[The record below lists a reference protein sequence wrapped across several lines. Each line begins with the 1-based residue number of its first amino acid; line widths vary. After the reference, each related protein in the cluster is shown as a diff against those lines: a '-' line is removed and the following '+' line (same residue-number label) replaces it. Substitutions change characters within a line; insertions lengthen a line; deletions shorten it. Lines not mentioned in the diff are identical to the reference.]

1 MEKEKFDVSVI
12 LPINSSM
19 HKNFDELFD
28 RAIKSLEIQNLGIN
42 ELVIVHS
49 GEDTLK
55 SFLNKYEFSGL
66 TVNLIQNDGDFDF
79 CTQVNLGV
87 KNAKSKWV
95 SILEFDDEYSSIWF
109 KNVRRFADAYPEVD
123 TFLPLVVD
131 TDEKGMFV
139 GFTNEATFAASLN
152 TEIGYLNNDVLLSYQ
167 NFQTSGMVIKKSTFE
182 NIGGFKSSMKLTF
195 VYELLLRLTYNA
207 TKIMTIPRIGYKHMN
222 LREGSIFW
230 NYKNGEEKISDNE
243 VQFWIESAKKEHF
256 FTNDRNIKYVSEEV

>member
-1 MEKEKFDVSVI
+1 
-12 LPINSSM
+12 
-19 HKNFDELFD
+19 
-28 RAIKSLEIQNLGIN
+28 
-42 ELVIVHS
+42 
-49 GEDTLK
+49 
-55 SFLNKYEFSGL
+55 
-66 TVNLIQNDGDFDF
+66 
-79 CTQVNLGV
+79 
-87 KNAKSKWV
+87 
-95 SILEFDDEYSSIWF
+95 
-109 KNVRRFADAYPEVD
+109 
-123 TFLPLVVD
+123 
-131 TDEKGMFV
+131 MFV

-152 TEIGYLNNDVLLSYQ
+152 AEIGYLNNDVLLSYQ

-182 NIGGFKSSMKLTF
+182 NIGGFKPSMKLTF